1 MFRTKSIILITFSLI
16 SCNHDEVKLK
26 KESTETQ
33 TMYITDTIL
42 RYADSEIIHIK
53 EKKDS
58 LNRDLTKLN
67 IRVLTTQQ
75 YVEYIERKNRELT
88 DSLDRLNE
96 ELERT
101 KQQNKINLVEIN
113 KSRQKLKE
121 KEKTIETLEVKI
133 LQPKEIQIDTVIV
146 VMEDTVNVIEE
157 IIETVEEEK
166 LDKNGKKR
174 RGRL

>member
-1 MFRTKSIILITFSLI
+1 
-16 SCNHDEVKLK
+16 
-26 KESTETQ
+26 
-33 TMYITDTIL
+33 MYITDTIL

-75 YVEYIERKNRELT
+75 YVEYIERKNKELT

-166 LDKNGKKR
+166 LDKNVASTQTN
-174 RGRL
+174 